1 MYMCE
6 YVRTYVRACSCV
18 CAFGCVR
25 VNVGLRARMSMR
37 RASVIVVYISSVL
50 LLRLLRVYIDNRI
63 KYFGVGNKR

>member
-1 MYMCE
+1 M
-6 YVRTYVRACSCV
+6 
-18 CAFGCVR
+18 
-25 VNVGLRARMSMR
+25 NVGLRARMSMR